1 MFVIIAEISVFVT
14 MMFNFSITFIEG
26 RTCVVDINMR
36 QSLFELFFSIF
47 VINFK
52 IFFVHGQLFFFFEMN
67 MGSYFVVTGL
77 AHMVSLRYTGVL
89 SFTCLAP

>member
-26 RTCVVDINMR
+26 RTCVVGINMQ

-52 IFFVHGQLFFFFEMN
+52 IFFVHGQLFCGNRF
-67 MGSYFVVTGL
+67 STY
-77 AHMVSLRYTGVL
+77 GVFKIYR
-89 SFTCLAP
+89 SSII